1 MRETLKPLVCC
12 FPPALM
18 LPLPINHNTNTNTHI
33 ETQIH
38 TYKHKYTY
46 TILTY
51 ALRGNNSSKLGWKF
65 TSCDILYVHN
75 FYHHHHHHCHFFYML
90 IINSSS
96 SSEVSFSSLGQSLT
110 VGGQHSTVRNEDKN
124 KQPMAMTSRIAHF
137 FLHYCTIIKDQT
149 AHSDD
154 QEDCSLFFYI
164 IVLLS
169 KIKPPIVMTRRITHF
184 CYQQNFLFN

>member
-33 ETQIH
+33 QTQIH
-38 TYKHKYTY
+38 LQIQIQQQQPIY

-75 FYHHHHHHCHFFYML
+75 FYHHHHHHCHFFYLL

-96 SSEVSFSSLGQSLT
+96 SSEVSFSSLGWSLT
-110 VGGQHSTVRNEDKN
+110 VGGQHSTVRNGDKN
-124 KQPMAMTSRIAHF
+124 KQPMAMTTRIAHF

-154 QEDCSLFFYI
+154 QQDCSLFFT
-164 IVLLS
+164 LLYY
-169 KIKPPIVMTRRITHF
+169 
-184 CYQQNFLFN
+184 YQRSNSP